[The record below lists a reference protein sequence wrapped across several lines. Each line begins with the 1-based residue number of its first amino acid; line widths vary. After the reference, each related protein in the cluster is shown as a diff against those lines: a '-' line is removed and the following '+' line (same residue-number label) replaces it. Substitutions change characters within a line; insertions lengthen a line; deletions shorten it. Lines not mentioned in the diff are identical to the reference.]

1 MYLLLLI
8 LHRRPAEEHNELLT
22 LVERHTEDMEV
33 SPMAQSMAEM
43 LLERGKAQGIEQG
56 KVQGIEQGKV
66 QGIEQGIERGVRET
80 TIKNILSIFD
90 ARFPQN
96 NQQHVQQK
104 LELILDAD
112 RLTQLHL
119 RAIQTPNFEVFL
131 QALD

>member
-56 KVQGIEQGKV
+56 KA

-80 TIKNILSIFD
+80 TIKNILSILN

-112 RLTQLHL
+112 SLTQLHL
-119 RAIQTPNFEVFL
+119 RAIQAPNFEAFL

>member
-1 MYLLLLI
+1 M
-8 LHRRPAEEHNELLT
+8 N
-22 LVERHTEDMEV
+22 
-33 SPMAQSMAEM
+33 
-43 LLERGKAQGIEQG
+43 KALN
-56 KVQGIEQGKV
+56 KAKA

-80 TIKNILSIFD
+80 TIKNILSILN

-96 NQQHVQQK
+96 SQQHVQQK

-119 RAIQTPNFEVFL
+119 RAIQTPNFEAFL

>member
-56 KVQGIEQGKV
+56 
-66 QGIEQGIERGVRET
+66 ET
-80 TIKNILSIFD
+80 QAKQAVILKMIRLRFD
-90 ARFPQN
+90 SVPEAVTNQITQIRSHSRLDVLVEDVMTAQTLDEIDWQN
-96 NQQHVQQK
+96 C
-104 LELILDAD
+104 DG
-112 RLTQLHL
+112 
-119 RAIQTPNFEVFL
+119 
-131 QALD
+131 